1 LAFDVSM
8 DYIVSMHILD
18 SQHDLFE
25 QVLRLFFIDPG
36 FLSYVF
42 VKFSSFT
49 IFSDQHKVPFRNAEE
64 VVYFDDVF
72 MVEYFE
78 IVGFLE
84 YIEHILKIIINFHF
98 DILKSIKLTINYI
111 SRQVDFTKTTFTQQ
125 F

>member
-1 LAFDVSM
+1 
-8 DYIVSMHILD
+8 MHILD